1 MKLDKVRSWSINCYR
16 FHLVDDLKSCFS
28 SLEKLKWPCD
38 PRQRAIKQIG
48 GDLQNSCT
56 VTHLSKCPAFLEIGW
71 KLDWFTLT
79 HRDGQCLQFLQLTL
93 LISCNSSLA
102 ALFEPLFEDISCPAS
117 ITVNIRSLI
126 ECQKIR
132 NLVEKKTMLWNT
144 RIVLGVVAFSDR
156 PEPQKMEMW
165 VNGKTSN
172 TLGRSFSRCSQFA
185 GNTEIQTK
193 GESSSSSCCRI
204 TALACSVI
212 ENSDGGQW
220 GGGRTL

>member
-16 FHLVDDLKSCFS
+16 FHLVDDIKSCFS

-38 PRQRAIKQIG
+38 AWQRAIKQIG

-56 VTHLSKCPAFLEIGW
+56 VTHLSKCPPFLEIGW

-132 NLVEKKTMLWNT
+132 NLVEKKMIFETQELYSELSPPLT
-144 RIVLGVVAFSDR
+144 DR
-156 PEPQKMEMW
+156 PEPKRWKCEAMAKQVTPSVAVSPDVLNLPETPKF
-165 VNGKTSN
+165 
-172 TLGRSFSRCSQFA
+172 RRR
-185 GNTEIQTK
+185 
-193 GESSSSSCCRI
+193 ESPLLLP
-204 TALACSVI
+204 AAAK
-212 ENSDGGQW
+212 
-220 GGGRTL
+220 

>member
-1 MKLDKVRSWSINCYR
+1 MVNQLLSIPFGGWPQVLLLIPWETKVTLWSPTTSHKTNWWW
-16 FHLVDDLKSCFS
+16 FAQLMHSDS
-28 SLEKLKWPCD
+28 SF
-38 PRQRAIKQIG
+38 
-48 GDLQNSCT
+48 
-56 VTHLSKCPAFLEIGW
+56 KCPPFLEIGW

-193 GESSSSSCCRI
+193 GESSSSSCCQI

>member
-1 MKLDKVRSWSINCYR
+1 MRSWSINCSR

-38 PRQRAIKQIG
+38 AWQRAIKQIG

-56 VTHLSKCPAFLEIGW
+56 VTHLSKCPPFLEIGW

-144 RIVLGVVAFSDR
+144 RIVAFSDR
-156 PEPQKMEMW
+156 PEPKRW
-165 VNGKTSN
+165 K
-172 TLGRSFSRCSQFA
+172 C
-185 GNTEIQTK
+185 
-193 GESSSSSCCRI
+193 ESMAKQV
-204 TALACSVI
+204 TPSVAVSPDVLNLP
-212 ENSDGGQW
+212 ETPKVRRRES
-220 GGGRTL
+220 LLLLPAAAK

>member
-16 FHLVDDLKSCFS
+16 FHLVDDHKSCFS

-48 GDLQNSCT
+48 GDLHNSCT
-56 VTHLSKCPAFLEIGW
+56 VTHLSKCPQFLEIGW

-156 PEPQKMEMW
+156 PEPKRW
-165 VNGKTSN
+165 K
-172 TLGRSFSRCSQFA
+172 C
-185 GNTEIQTK
+185 
-193 GESSSSSCCRI
+193 ESI
-204 TALACSVI
+204 AKQVTPSVAVSPDVLNLP
-212 ENSDGGQW
+212 ETPKFRRRES
-220 GGGRTL
+220 LLLPAAAK

>member
-38 PRQRAIKQIG
+38 AQRRAIKQIG
-48 GDLQNSCT
+48 GDLHNSCT
-56 VTHLSKCPAFLEIGW
+56 VTHLSKCPQFLEIGW

-126 ECQKIR
+126 ECQKIQ

-144 RIVLGVVAFSDR
+144 RIVLGFVAFSDR
-156 PEPQKMEMW
+156 PEPKRW
-165 VNGKTSN
+165 K
-172 TLGRSFSRCSQFA
+172 C
-185 GNTEIQTK
+185 
-193 GESSSSSCCRI
+193 ESMAKQV
-204 TALACSVI
+204 TPSVAVSPDVLNLP
-212 ENSDGGQW
+212 ETPKFRRRES
-220 GGGRTL
+220 LLLPAAAK

>member
-1 MKLDKVRSWSINCYR
+1 M
-16 FHLVDDLKSCFS
+16 DDLKSCFS

-38 PRQRAIKQIG
+38 PWQRAIKQIG
-48 GDLQNSCT
+48 GDLHNSCT
-56 VTHLSKCPAFLEIGW
+56 VTHLSKCPPFLEIGW

-156 PEPQKMEMW
+156 QTGTQKMEMW

-193 GESSSSSCCRI
+193 GESSSASSCCQI
-204 TALACSVI
+204 TALARVLSNWELWWGALGWG
-212 ENSDGGQW
+212 ENFVNN
-220 GGGRTL
+220 